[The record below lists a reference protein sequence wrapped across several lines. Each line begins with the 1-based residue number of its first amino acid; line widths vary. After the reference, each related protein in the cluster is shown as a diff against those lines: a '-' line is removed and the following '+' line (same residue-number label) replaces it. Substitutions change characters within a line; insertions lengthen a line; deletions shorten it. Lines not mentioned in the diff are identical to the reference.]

1 MKYAIISD
9 IHGNTNAFNAALLD
23 AKKRGCGKVV
33 CLGDLTGYGDDS
45 LGCVK
50 LAMARLDVCLM
61 GNHDSACCGKEAP
74 FEVSM
79 IRNYA
84 VDVATR
90 NLLGEEQMTWLR
102 DRPYVWVGP
111 GFACTHGE
119 FSGPS
124 GWGYITRPSDAWSSL
139 WSRDEQV
146 LFVGHTHVPLIMM
159 MSAESARKMKSI
171 DEAEANEGIRGLK
184 VVKATAC
191 AIKPGA
197 RYVINVGSIGRP
209 REGSKA
215 TYAVFDT
222 GAKKVSLVALTKSNR
237 ARRDKCAFRKT
248 VCQRT

>member
-1 MKYAIISD
+1 MAS
-9 IHGNTNAFNAALLD
+9 ALS
-23 AKKRGCGKVV
+23 AP
-33 CLGDLTGYGDDS
+33 
-45 LGCVK
+45 
-50 LAMARLDVCLM
+50 LM
-61 GNHDSACCGKEAP
+61 GLFPCARTR
-74 FEVSM
+74 
-79 IRNYA
+79 RNA
-84 VDVATR
+84 SHPRGDVDVATR
-90 NLLGEEQMTWLR
+90 NLLDKEQMTWLR
-102 DRPYVWVGP
+102 GRPYGWVGP

-124 GWGYITRPSDAWSSL
+124 GWGYITRPSDAWPSL

-171 DEAEANEGIRGLK
+171 DEAEANEGMRGLK

-237 ARRDKCAFRKT
+237 ARRGKGASRKT
-248 VCQRT
+248 ACQRT